1 MFSVGLINS
10 GDVISGREC
19 DILPSI
25 NKECRQCGGKTALYG
40 HCLRL

>member
-10 GDVISGREC
+10 VDVISGREG

-25 NKECRQCGGKTALYG
+25 NEQHR
-40 HCLRL
+40 